1 MLLFFLGVG
10 GSYLGNKVLFDIFA
24 GSGWNVG
31 CEKSRHGYP
40 RVYFSGNNL
49 DVDQY
54 SEVMDEVE
62 YLATH
67 RLGKMSNSEYCLFLF
82 PNLVRL

>member
-1 MLLFFLGVG
+1 MLLVFFGVG

-40 RVYFSGNNL
+40 RDIF
-49 DVDQY
+49 
-54 SEVMDEVE
+54 
-62 YLATH
+62 
-67 RLGKMSNSEYCLFLF
+67 LGK
-82 PNLVRL
+82 